1 MAAKWKGAVMPTYV
15 AFGKDFGVT
24 VDAEPEEVA
33 KKFSDVSP
41 GQLVQ
46 FQGTQQQSVYPY
58 FLNGGSAAYIVRVDP
73 GSSESPS

>member
-1 MAAKWKGAVMPTYV
+1 MPTYV

-24 VDAEPEEVA
+24 VEAEPEEVA
-33 KKFSDVSP
+33 KKLAAVPP

-58 FLNGGSAAYIVRVDP
+58 FLNGGSTVYIVAVDP

>member
-1 MAAKWKGAVMPTYV
+1 MPTYV

-33 KKFSDVSP
+33 KKFSAVPP

-46 FQGTQQQSVYPY
+46 FQGTQQQSVYGF
-58 FLNGGSAAYIVRVDP
+58 FLNGGNVCYIASTSS
-73 GSSESPS
+73 GSGSN